1 MPSPT
6 DKKNAKVNMET
17 FNKPLKENQIDSAA
31 GIVENKEPE
40 KKVELPFW
48 VKDEME
54 KNPKSAEVK
63 ELDVENTP
71 KTQKE
76 LDIENTPK
84 TQKDSVKPELKF
96 DSTSKNQDAVN
107 KAAQNAV
114 TKSENGDS
122 FTPEETTD
130 AKEKVDD
137 LLKKFDDARMKALA
151 ETKPSSW
158 TTMATIISALITAA
172 TGGAIPFIPFSS
184 ITGDDQKMAYYNKLK
199 ATYADAMQDID
210 IDYKKLQATR
220 DVESTTTDETIAN
233 AKKAAEERGSRDTA
247 GDVYKENAAT
257 ENQKD
262 LMNLSHEQQLALQ
275 QYQNAFQEEF
285 SRLNHDQQLEVM
297 DTAQNLQNMSE
308 TEQLKYI
315 NKLLDSGELSPD
327 LAKTYAV
334 LVSAR
339 NGITPAQVGA
349 KTAKNWTD
357 VIVDPVTK
365 IGNAAGNILHGE
377 KK

>member
-17 FNKPLKENQIDSAA
+17 FSENKPLKENQIDSAA

-63 ELDVENTP
+63 ELD
-71 KTQKE
+71 
-76 LDIENTPK
+76 IENTPK
-84 TQKDSVKPELKF
+84 QKDSVKTNSTELKF
-96 DSTSKNQDAVN
+96 DSTSKKQDDVN

-122 FTPEETTD
+122 FTPEEISD
-130 AKEKVDD
+130 AKEKADD

-158 TTMATIISALITAA
+158 TTMATILSALITAA
-172 TGGAIPFIPFSS
+172 TGGAIPFIPFSH

-210 IDYKKLQATR
+210 VDYKKLQATR

-247 GDVYKENAAT
+247 GDVYKGNAAT

-297 DTAQNLQNMSE
+297 NTAQNLQNMSE

-357 VIVDPVTK
+357 VVVDPVTK
-365 IGNAAGNILHGE
+365 IGNAAGNILHGD

>member
-17 FNKPLKENQIDSAA
+17 FSENKPLKENQIDSAA

-40 KKVELPFW
+40 KKVELPEW
-48 VKDEME
+48 VKDEMK

-63 ELDVENTP
+63 ELD
-71 KTQKE
+71 
-76 LDIENTPK
+76 IENTTTPK
-84 TQKDSVKPELKF
+84 NTATPKNTKEEKTSPTELKF
-96 DSTSKNQDAVN
+96 DSTSKKQDAVN

-122 FTPEETTD
+122 FTPEEITD

-158 TTMATIISALITAA
+158 TTMATIISALVTAA
-172 TGGAIPFIPFSS
+172 TGGAIPFIPFGS

-199 ATYADAMQDID
+199 ATYADAMQNID
-210 IDYKKLQATR
+210 IDYKKLQANR

-247 GDVYKENAAT
+247 GDVYKGNAAT

-262 LMNLSHEQQLALQ
+262 LMSLSHEQQLALQ
-275 QYQNAFQEEF
+275 QYQNVFQEEF

-297 DTAQNLQNMSE
+297 NTAQNLQNMSE

-357 VIVDPVTK
+357 VVVDPVTK